1 MVPAVE
7 PARSDA
13 RFADDLQAFI
23 SKYAGLWGNC
33 ATELPT
39 SNELFGTALQHR
51 NEREADLLI
60 DSMEKELR
68 NYPCRE
74 SEQEVWRERI
84 FKRLRQLGKDSF
96 QFPDRH
102 LDIIFSPEYLAA
114 TREFVRRARAFD
126 GAIDAVSLGQA
137 MRNVW
142 VMNCLQMFLDRRPS
156 LSPSIFAY
164 SMLYPYTDNY
174 LDDPH
179 LSKDAKESASRR
191 LRLRLAADI
200 FEPRNPDEAA
210 VFRLVETIESEYPR
224 SDFPEIY
231 ASLLAI
237 HAGQAKSLRQQGGIC
252 TLNAESLLQI
262 SVEKGGSSVLADS
275 WLVAGRLNQTEADF
289 FFSLGVMLQL
299 LDDVQDLH
307 DDRAAGHWTLFTQ
320 AATRVSLDALTSRL
334 WQFLNRVLDSKSCFT
349 SSRSLELKDLIR
361 RNSRMLLLRAIA
373 DSANYYSC
381 DYLRHM
387 ERFSPLSFSYLRDR
401 RQTVER
407 RFAKVWPQVARRRK
421 LSSVFDLLGQ
431 F

>member
-1 MVPAVE
+1 
-7 PARSDA
+7 
-13 RFADDLQAFI
+13 
-23 SKYAGLWGNC
+23 
-33 ATELPT
+33 
-39 SNELFGTALQHR
+39 
-51 NEREADLLI
+51 
-60 DSMEKELR
+60 
-68 NYPCRE
+68 
-74 SEQEVWRERI
+74 
-84 FKRLRQLGKDSF
+84 
-96 QFPDRH
+96 
-102 LDIIFSPEYLAA
+102 
-114 TREFVRRARAFD
+114 
-126 GAIDAVSLGQA
+126 
-137 MRNVW
+137 
-142 VMNCLQMFLDRRPS
+142 MNCLQMFLDRRPS

-179 LSKDAKESASRR
+179 LSKDAKESASCR
-191 LRLRLAADI
+191 LRLRLAAEI
-200 FEPRNPDEAA
+200 FKPRNPGEVA

-262 SVEKGGSSVLADS
+262 SVEKGGSSVLADG
-275 WLVAGRLNQTEADF
+275 WIVAGRLNQTEADF

-349 SSRSLELKDLIR
+349 SSRGLELKDLIR
-361 RNSRMLLLRAIA
+361 RNSRMLLLRALA

-407 RFAKVWPQVARRRK
+407 RFAKIWPQVARRRK